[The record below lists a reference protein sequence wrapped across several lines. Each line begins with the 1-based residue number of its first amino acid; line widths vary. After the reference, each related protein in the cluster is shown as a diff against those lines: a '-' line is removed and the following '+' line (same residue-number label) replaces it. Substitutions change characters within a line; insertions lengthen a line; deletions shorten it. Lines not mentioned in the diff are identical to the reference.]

1 MPEYPEGFLKESQMR
16 GCFSFTSG
24 SCSTLGFT
32 TSRRN
37 RKEKKMKAKTATS
50 ATISA
55 AIIGAAALVAVG
67 AGANAA
73 DQTVP
78 AAETPIVQTVDS
90 SATGQAAD
98 LNSTEATEIESASD
112 GPDVGSD
119 ANPNEPGHQDAD
131 DANEADEANEAEDA
145 SDGPDSGPDANAD
158 EPGHQDA
165 DDANGADEANEAAD
179 DAPGASVGQ

>member
-1 MPEYPEGFLKESQMR
+1 
-16 GCFSFTSG
+16 
-24 SCSTLGFT
+24 
-32 TSRRN
+32 
-37 RKEKKMKAKTATS
+37 MKAKTATS

-98 LNSTEATEIESASD
+98 LNSTEATEIEAASD
-112 GPDVGSD
+112 GPDVGPD
-119 ANPNEPGHQDAD
+119 ANPNEPGHQDANEAD
-131 DANEADEANEAEDA
+131 EADEANEA
-145 SDGPDSGPDANAD
+145 D
-158 EPGHQDA
+158 E
-165 DDANGADEANEAAD
+165 ADEANEAAD
-179 DAPGASVGQ
+179 DAPSASVGQ